1 MPEFFQ
7 GDVSPVQLTAA
18 DLVDNL
24 ASYILGSWLNIPENE
39 TFKDSVTNMLSECI
53 KELNAGEEKGTVGD
67 RLKGKTLRVQLFLAN
82 HQNTPEHVLDLLA
95 SGDHTA
101 VVTRVAEHPRT
112 PVSTLHRLAA
122 HPNAEVRCAVA
133 QNTNATEQT
142 IRLILKDEDPTVRYD
157 LAESYHLPKDIM
169 VALTMDENPYV
180 ASRATQTMTRLASGE
195 APASKTY
202 AVFLVEDSE
211 FLRSCLEMQVESM
224 PGMEVAGHA
233 ADGKKALDSIM
244 TLRPDLVLMDIGLP
258 GMDGITVTRAV
269 KEAWPDCRIIM
280 LTGHDNEE
288 EILAAFDAGADGY
301 FLKTSDYRLMSMAAE
316 AVLAGG
322 TWVDPAVAPTLLRHV
337 INRVIGPQ
345 QSFQPGNTETGE
357 PVMVLMTLAS
367 KLRKKGKF
375 EQAVSVSETAVM
387 VAESE
392 YGTSHELTAMAL
404 AQLADLHY
412 SRAAYTDCEPFYLK
426 LLMSKRQ
433 SLKPSSCRLERDLL
447 ALARLA
453 DMSGQKERAES
464 IMSWYQE
471 ITSGMANPPLEADA
485 KQQFR
490 FLMDSNEGIDGENFA
505 S

>member
-1 MPEFFQ
+1 MPDFFQ

-24 ASYILGSWLNIPENE
+24 ASYILGSWLHMPENE
-39 TFKDSVTNMLSECI
+39 TFKDSLTTMLSDCI
-53 KELNAGEEKGTVGD
+53 RELNAGEEKEAVGH
-67 RLKGKTLRVQLFLAN
+67 RLKGKTMQVQLFLAN
-82 HQNTPEHVLDLLA
+82 HQNTPEHVLDLLG
-95 SGDHTA
+95 SGDHLP
-101 VVTRVAEHPRT
+101 VVTRIAEHHRT
-112 PVSTLHRLAA
+112 PPTTLDRLAIHT
-122 HPNAEVRCAVA
+122 HPEVRCSVA
-133 QNTNATEQT
+133 QNPKTPEAT
-142 IRLILKDEDPTVRYD
+142 IRKLAADPDPTVRYD
-157 LAESYHLPKDIM
+157 LAESYHLPKDVL
-169 VALTMDENPYV
+169 VALSADDNPYV
-180 ASRATQTMTRLASGE
+180 ACRAAQTLSRLAAGDIKE
-195 APASKTY
+195 GKTCS
-202 AVFLVEDSE
+202 VFLVEDSE

-233 ADGKKALDSIM
+233 ADGKRALDAIM
-244 TLRPDLVLMDIGLP
+244 SLRPDLVLMDIGLP

-301 FLKTSDYRLMSMAAE
+301 FLKTSDYRLMSLAAE

-337 INRVIGPQ
+337 INRVLGPS
-345 QSFQPGNTETGE
+345 QSFQPGDVNTSE
-357 PVMVLMTLAS
+357 PVMVLMTLAAN
-367 KLRKKGKF
+367 LRKKGKF
-375 EQAVSVSETAVM
+375 EQAVSVCETAVM

-404 AQLADLHY
+404 AQLADVHY
-412 SRAAYTDCEPFYLK
+412 SRAAYSDCEPFYLK

-433 SLKPSSCRLERDLL
+433 SLQPSNCRLERDLL

-453 DMSGQKERAES
+453 DMSGNKERAAS
-464 IMSWYQE
+464 IMNWYQE
-471 ITSGMANPPLEADA
+471 ITGDSGNPPLDADA

-490 FLMDSNEGIDGENFA
+490 FLMESTDGSDADSRPN
-505 S
+505 